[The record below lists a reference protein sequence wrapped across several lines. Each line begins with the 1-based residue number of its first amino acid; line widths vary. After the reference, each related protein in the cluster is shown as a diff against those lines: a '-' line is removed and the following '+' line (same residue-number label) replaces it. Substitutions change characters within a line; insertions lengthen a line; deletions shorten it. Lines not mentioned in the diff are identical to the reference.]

1 MRWRLAT
8 VCVALVACGDE
19 LADAEYRGQPLFVL
33 AGPVDFPEGL
43 DFLQVARCEER
54 THACFLRAEETC
66 GAEDDGCFESCE
78 GTWDRCIS
86 ALEDAPVVDSLD
98 GIELR
103 LGLFWS
109 RAGVQ
114 GGAAAAADR
123 VEQTA
128 RIEAGFPARY
138 RLILHTP
145 PPSDVLKKSGAGEYA
160 IGLVLVYIDGNRDG
174 RFSPGV
180 DQITGGAAERA
191 VLYTP
196 DGVELG
202 DQTWT
207 AGYHRVQTGQ
217 ICDEAVDGGRIID
230 LDVDPAP
237 TLRVELSAGPGFLR
251 ALLLDEDC
259 DCELDGYDD
268 LCPPEEELE
277 SFCDS
282 GDGDPGVCE
291 LCFDLLF
298 GEGECEQGPPGGGVG
313 PDDDVETFDEDA

>member
-1 MRWRLAT
+1 MRLPILT
-8 VCVALVACGDE
+8 LCVALLACGDE
-19 LADAEYRGQPLFVL
+19 LADAEYRGEPLFVIE
-33 AGPVDFPEGL
+33 GPVDFPEGL

-54 THACFLRAEETC
+54 THACYLRAEESC
-66 GAEDDGCFESCE
+66 DPEDHACFEACE
-78 GTWDRCIS
+78 GTWDQCIE
-86 ALEDAPVVDSLD
+86 ALEDSPVVDSLD
-98 GIELR
+98 GVELR

-114 GGAAAAADR
+114 GGAADADDR

-138 RLILHTP
+138 QLILHTP
-145 PPSDVLKKSGAGEYA
+145 PPADVLKTNGSGQYA

-174 RFSPGV
+174 RFSPGA

-191 VLYTP
+191 LLYSP
-196 DGVELG
+196 GGVELG
-202 DQTWT
+202 DRTWA

-217 ICDEAVDGGRIID
+217 VCDEAADGGKIID

-237 TLRVELSAGPGFLR
+237 TLRVELSAGPGFLA

-259 DCELDGYDD
+259 DCQFDGYDD

-277 SFCDS
+277 AFCER
-282 GDGDPGVCE
+282 GEGDPGVCE

-298 GEGECEQGPPGGGVG
+298 GEGSCEGPPEDEEE
-313 PDDDVETFDEDA
+313 PFDDDD